1 MEQNG
6 MKVEDFFNA
15 IKKRWK
21 MIIGI
26 IVVVGIF
33 AVILGSKKTE
43 VKSEYEVNSKIYV
56 YNNEERNNNEI
67 NAQKE
72 VIDYTLINSF
82 AESLKSRTFM
92 QKILDEANSDIDVN
106 IFYDDL
112 WVTPVKD
119 SQVIKL
125 SFTGN
130 DKEELIRIL
139 EIFQKRAIEMA
150 PVAIENSEAKIIEEI
165 SVISDKDIT
174 KKSPTIIIIVLGAFA
189 SVLLAFLQEYLDN
202 SIKNEEQVE
211 YGLNINLLGKIVGND
226 DEVEYSKIR
235 TGIKH
240 LSNNKN
246 NKIIV
251 VLDSKDNKEIAYK
264 ISQSFAKIQAKTLFI
279 NNEIKNSNFNK
290 GIIEVLE
297 NSESIN
303 NVLVGKNEY
312 LDEISLGN
320 IKDTNVNLL
329 DSKIM
334 DNVLSDLKVK
344 YEYIIINAK
353 QLGASIESEILLAK
367 ADEVILTAQANVTK
381 VDAVEKLIRR
391 IKKLNINLTG
401 MILKK

>member
-26 IVVVGIF
+26 IVVVGIV